1 MKASVST
8 PLPHSMDIPV
18 PVLLASLEGT
28 APDMI
33 LVLRLLVRT
42 MVVVPMSRIYIINAT
57 AVLAIMGKRISGG
70 VYGGMVELTS
80 KQLDNIVFL

>member
-1 MKASVST
+1 MKVSVST
-8 PLPHSMDIPV
+8 PLPHSTDIPV

-42 MVVVPMSRIYIINAT
+42 MVAVPMLQIYTINAT
-57 AVLAIMGKRISGG
+57 AVLGIMGKSLEAGA
-70 VYGGMVELTS
+70 VVEEFIAVWP
-80 KQLDNIVFL
+80 N